1 MTARRVS
8 AIVLAGGRSSRFGR
22 DKLLEPIDGRS
33 LLERSIAAVRPM
45 SDEVLVITA
54 PLGAPPVG
62 EDVRVVHDS
71 APFGGPL
78 LGLAAGLDAARE
90 ALVLVTAG
98 DMPEVE
104 PGVIGLLLDA
114 LNDDTVEV
122 AVLAEADRPR
132 PLPMVIRRDVARAAI
147 ARLVDGGE
155 RRLGALTE
163 ELARTV
169 IAEAVWRPLD
179 PEGRTLRDIDIPAD
193 LP

>member
-1 MTARRVS
+1 MTGRRVS

-22 DKLLEPIDGRS
+22 DKLREPIDGRS
-33 LLERSIAAVRPM
+33 LLEHSIAAVRPM

-54 PLGAPPVG
+54 PLGAPTVD
-62 EDVRVVHDS
+62 EDVRVVRDS

-78 LGLAAGLDAARE
+78 LGLAAGLAAAHE
-90 ALVLVTAG
+90 AIVLVTAG

-104 PGVIGLLLDA
+104 RRVIGLLLDA
-114 LNDDTVEV
+114 LDDGSVDV
-122 AVLAEADRPR
+122 AVLAEGDRPR
-132 PLPMVIRRDVARAAI
+132 PLPMVVRRDAARAAI
-147 ARLVDGGE
+147 ERLIEAGE

-163 ELARTV
+163 ELPRAV

-179 PEGRTLRDIDIPAD
+179 PEGRTLRDIDTTAD